1 MVAQRPDSLRAARE
15 IAKVDTPDQR
25 APLIAGVLAGS
36 INTADVREIV
46 REAAAPASRPRQPS
60 NTVDPRQVVER
71 DARTLRA
78 ILARWGDLAAQDE
91 AARAIVSTQTEE
103 LLREVQRLV
112 DALEH

>member
-15 IAKVDTPDQR
+15 IAKLDAPAER

-46 REAAAPASRPRQPS
+46 REAAPPISRSRQPS
-60 NTVDPRQVVER
+60 SAADPRQVVER
-71 DARTLRA
+71 DARALRA

-91 AARAIVSTQTEE
+91 AARALVSAQTEE

-112 DALEH
+112 EALDL